1 MDATLI
7 LGGEFLLTVA
17 GDGELTCDWKL
28 EGVAAL
34 SLTPNNNGDTLG
46 GGDFCG
52 EGVDFGLGDGDFAT
66 CDEEAGLVEG
76 VGVGLGLGLGIL
88 MAIATELLFASVA
101 SEPPELVYLLM
112 RILYEPSQSYS
123 VWLGFPIL
131 A

>member
-52 EGVDFGLGDGDFAT
+52 EGVDFGLGDGDFALLAVVGT
-66 CDEEAGLVEG
+66 AEDCDDGDG
-76 VGVGLGLGLGIL
+76 DTGGDGCGLGCG
-88 MAIATELLFASVA
+88 LLFGEPFVA
-101 SEPPELVYLLM
+101 DD
-112 RILYEPSQSYS
+112 RIL
-123 VWLGFPIL
+123 
-131 A
+131 